1 MDKANTNTAGQQI
14 MTEGAG
20 MTLAQLQV
28 AKVTADFAGD
38 WKRAAEIN
46 AEIAALRTAP
56 DAAAIEEM
64 EAGAA
69 IRRANRIDPAD
80 AIEAQNKRVEATN
93 RTAMGR
99 SMMHGLDDGLDD

>member
-1 MDKANTNTAGQQI
+1 
-14 MTEGAG
+14 
-20 MTLAQLQV
+20 MTLAQLEI

-56 DAAAIEEM
+56 NATEIDDM

-80 AIEAQNKRVEATN
+80 AIETQNKRVEATN

-99 SMMHGLDDGLDD
+99 SMTRGLEN

>member
-1 MDKANTNTAGQQI
+1 MDKANTDTAAAI
-14 MTEGAG
+14 KKLEI
-20 MTLAQLQV
+20 

-38 WKRAAEIN
+38 WERAQDIN
-46 AEIAALRTAP
+46 VEVMALRASTTV
-56 DAAAIEEM
+56 DQTVIDEM

-69 IRRANRIDPAD
+69 IRRATRIDPAD

-99 SMMHGLDDGLDD
+99 SIRHGLED